1 MVEMGLLKVS
11 EKKSI
16 GLDFLKKQYI
26 WDFKTKSY

>member
-11 EKKSI
+11 EKSI
-16 GLDFLKKQYI
+16 GVDFLKKQYI